1 MSDEEREP
9 KDDDQRA
16 PAPDPPERSRQTTR
30 QYPARF
36 ERVIPDPSRFET
48 RRVPRRNE
56 PEE

>member
-16 PAPDPPERSRQTTR
+16 PAPDPPKRSDQTTR
-30 QYPARF
+30 QHPARF
-36 ERVIPDPSRFET
+36 ERVIPDRSPFET
-48 RRVPRRNE
+48 RRIPRRND